1 MSHYSFTLEVDGIDL
16 NSRYEDAL
24 YEAGCD
30 DALVAVVN
38 DRLTID
44 FDREALNLDAAIGS
58 AVRNVLDAGGRIIS
72 VRVEKEAA

>member
-16 NSRYEDAL
+16 DSRYEDAL
-24 YEAGCD
+24 YAAGCD

-44 FDREALNLDAAIGS
+44 FDREAFNLDAAIGS
-58 AVRNVLDAGGRIIS
+58 AVRNVLDAGGRITS